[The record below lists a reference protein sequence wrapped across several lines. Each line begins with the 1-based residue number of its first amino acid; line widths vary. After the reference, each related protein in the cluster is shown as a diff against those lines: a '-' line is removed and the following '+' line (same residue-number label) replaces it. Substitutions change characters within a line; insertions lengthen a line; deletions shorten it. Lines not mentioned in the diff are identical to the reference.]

1 MTRTSLLS
9 RVRLRTA
16 IVTTVGVGA
25 LAVVVSCDPLQPLQV
40 LSEDQKLLSVSLAP
54 DSTNIALSGADTV
67 RLAVTLH
74 GKGSGTISG
83 PVPAWSVGNPLII
96 SIDATGLIRGL
107 RAGRSEVMAT
117 VNGKRGLAVVVV
129 TP

>member
-9 RVRLRTA
+9 RARKRAV
-16 IVTTVGVGA
+16 IVTAAVVGA
-25 LAVVVSCDPLQPLQV
+25 TALGIACDPLQPLQV

-107 RAGRSEVMAT
+107 RAGRSEVLAT